1 MTRRCRE
8 VTRRWDGTGSL
19 ALQFQVCS
27 VDPPP
32 LVFIIIIIMNIII
45 MNNVTI
51 TIIVI
56 NMSPADVGM
65 LHGQASLQRGSSDTG
80 ARAR

>member
-8 VTRRWDGTGSL
+8 VTRRWDGTGSW
-19 ALQFQVCS
+19 AFQFQVCS
-27 VDPPP
+27 VDPPL
-32 LVFIIIIIMNIII
+32 LVFIVIIIII